1 MTQATEYT
9 LVEKPCIDA
18 LIQLGY
24 SWLPP
29 QQNQTARDTL
39 NQVILRDIFI
49 TAIQRINNVPE
60 DVARATY
67 QDILAVTDNE
77 QWTNL
82 QRGNYSRNVPGETTK
97 KTIRLINFL
106 EPEKNTFTVT
116 NQFYVKSQSSRKPD
130 IVIFINGIPL
140 VVLEA
145 KKPFTAK
152 DKTGEAFEQIKQYE
166 RDIPRLFYSNA
177 FNIITDGANVLYGAT
192 GASSAYWGTWKDEG
206 ETVGINFNNELEK
219 QLWCLLEPSRLLDI
233 LAHFIV
239 FEKREQ
245 KVTKKICRYQQFR
258 AVNKIVDRVLAPL
271 KPDPKRLGRKYR
283 KGLIWHTQGSG
294 KSLTMVFATLKLKTH
309 RTINSPILEN
319 PNILVLTDRIDLDD
333 QIALTFQ
340 ACGLPNP
347 TRIQSG
353 EGLQKAIHSNPV
365 GLTLLSTI
373 FKFEGSAT
381 EAANSNNWIILVDEC
396 HRTQEKDLGAYLE
409 KTLPHAC
416 FIGFTGTP
424 IQTTDKDTYENFS
437 LPGEDYLDRYSI
449 DDAVTDGATV
459 PIRYTSRKA
468 EWQVDEKKLDI
479 LFDNWFA
486 NEPEEVLNKI
496 KARGVLIE
504 DLVKHRQRVELLAY
518 DIWTHF
524 SRLAAP
530 EGFRAQIVAID
541 REAIILYKR
550 ELNKIIAKSLERKGF
565 DPETAKRWAEAM
577 AIPVYSP
584 NQEDGKPSE
593 DKYIDSLRQDLRK
606 YALDKKAE
614 VAAIRKFTG
623 DDTEYEAKV
632 LRGEVPPVQFLIVCN
647 KLLTG
652 FDAPRES
659 VMYLDSPL
667 KEHNL
672 LQAIARTNRV
682 YGSHKE
688 FGLIVDYI
696 GVTKNLTEALATYRQ
711 ADVQNAMKD
720 LEVERN
726 QLRTAHA
733 EVMQFLKPIP
743 RNTGNIRQ
751 EYDALIQHL
760 GSEDNWYAF
769 HRLAK
774 AFIKAY
780 DALSPDPIILDYRD
794 DLKWIAGFLPL
805 GTLTFEKRESTLKSD
820 VSAKIREMLDEH
832 LSVTGITTL
841 CKLHDITD
849 PAFWQD
855 FSGDRA
861 EEEIQI
867 AAVRKSAELR
877 KIIQQKEDENP
888 LFYGLFSER
897 VKEVLRQFEQGQIE
911 AASVLKR
918 YEQIVRD
925 LLAQDQAH
933 QDSGLSKTAYG
944 ILKILSAFIPAAA
957 SQGDKGNSSSTG
969 DKTDSNTSLTPLE
982 QAAQAIDR
990 LYSSN
995 DTAPPGWHLKEQLRK
1010 GLRQQVRALV
1020 FNLGLENWK
1029 EIPSKVDE
1037 YALKH
1042 YIKI

>member
-18 LIQLGY
+18 LVKLGY
-24 SWLPP
+24 TWLPP
-29 QQNQTARDTL
+29 QQNQPARDTL

-60 DVARATY
+60 EVARATY
-67 QDILAVTDNE
+67 QDMLIVTDNE

-82 QRGNYSRNVPGETTK
+82 LRGNYSRNVPGETTK
-97 KTIRLINFL
+97 KTIRLIDFL
-106 EPEKNTFTVT
+106 EPKNNTFTIT
-116 NQFYVKSQSSRKPD
+116 NQFYVKAQNPRKPD
-130 IVIFINGIPL
+130 LVIFINGIPL

-166 RDIPRLFYSNA
+166 RDIPRLFYSNL
-177 FNIITDGANVLYGAT
+177 FNIITEGANVLYGAT
-192 GASSAYWGTWKDEG
+192 GAPSAYWGTWKDEG
-206 ETVGINFNNELEK
+206 ETAGITFNNALEK
-219 QLWCLLEPSRLLDI
+219 QLWCLLEPTRLLDI

-271 KPDPKRLGRKYR
+271 KPEPKRPGRKYR

-309 RTINSPILEN
+309 RTINSPTLEN

-333 QIALTFQ
+333 QISKTFQ

-347 TRIQSG
+347 TRIESMSD
-353 EGLQKAIHSNPV
+353 LHKAIHSNPV

-381 EAANSNNWIILVDEC
+381 EAANSHNWIILVDEC
-396 HRTQEKDLGAYLE
+396 HRTQEKDLGAFLE

-468 EWQVDEKKLDI
+468 EWQVDEKKLNI

-486 NEPEEVLNKI
+486 NKPEAVVNKI
-496 KARGVLIE
+496 KARGVKVE
-504 DLVKHRQRVELLAY
+504 DLVKHRERIELLAY

-524 SRLAAP
+524 SLHAVP
-530 EGFRAQIVAID
+530 EGFKAQIVAID

-550 ELNKIIAKSLERKGF
+550 ALNQIIAKSLKKQGF
-565 DPETAKRWAEAM
+565 SRQEADAWADAM
-577 AIPVYSP
+577 AVPVYSS

-593 DKYIDSLRQDLRK
+593 DQYIDKLRQDLKK
-606 YALDKKAE
+606 YALDKNGE
-614 VAAIRKFTG
+614 VSAIRKFTG
-623 DDTEYEAKV
+623 DDAEYEAKV
-632 LRGEVPPVQFLIVCN
+632 QRGEVPSVQFLIVCN

-688 FGLIVDYI
+688 FGLIIDYI
-696 GVTKNLTEALATYRQ
+696 GVTEHLTEALSTYRQ
-711 ADVQNAMKD
+711 ADVKNAMKD
-720 LEVERN
+720 LEEERAK
-726 QLRTAHA
+726 LKDAHT
-733 EVMQFLKPIP
+733 EVMKSLKPIP
-743 RNTGNIRQ
+743 RNTENLRQ
-751 EYDALIQHL
+751 EYDTLIQHL
-760 GSEDNWYAF
+760 GTEDNWYAF

-774 AFIKAY
+774 DFIKAY
-780 DALSPDPIILDYRD
+780 DALSPDPEILKYRD
-794 DLKWIAGFLPL
+794 DLKWVAGFIPL
-805 GTLTFEKRESTLKSD
+805 GTLTFEKRESTLPRD

-849 PAFWQD
+849 SDFWKD
-855 FSGDRA
+855 FNSDKA
-861 EEEIQI
+861 EPEIQI

-877 KIIQQKEDENP
+877 KIMEQKQEENA
-888 LFYGLFSER
+888 LFYGSFSDQ
-897 VKEVLRQFEQGQIE
+897 VLEVLRQFEQGQIE
-911 AASVLKR
+911 AAETLKR
-918 YEQIVRD
+918 YAQIVRNIQ
-925 LLAQDQAH
+925 AAESAH
-933 QDSGLSKTAYG
+933 QQSNLNQKAYG
-944 ILKILSAFIPAAA
+944 ILKILEAFLPENQAQESNSQSNNSDSADNEL
-957 SQGDKGNSSSTG
+957 S
-969 DKTDSNTSLTPLE
+969 PLE
-982 QAAQAIDR
+982 QAAKAIDE
-990 LYSSN
+990 LYSSD

-1010 GLRQQVRALV
+1010 GLRQQVRANV
-1020 FNLGLENWK
+1020 FKLGLKDWK

-1042 YIKI
+1042 YLNL